1 MRRSSVPS
9 PSQGDYPIP
18 VSVRAGRP
26 LGMSARGANDNL
38 PSSPGLTRR
47 LLRHPLAWMTLGALA
62 GAAAWLVA

>member
-1 MRRSSVPS
+1 
-9 PSQGDYPIP
+9 
-18 VSVRAGRP
+18 
-26 LGMSARGANDNL
+26 MSARGANDNL